1 MANTNTVT
9 IRKNDVLM
17 QLDEVIIE
25 IQREADDSE
34 NKYNHEISVA
44 NRAYWQGLNTGTNTA
59 VRKLEALR
67 SMIDA
72 Y

>member
-17 QLDEVIIE
+17 QLDEAITDIKNE
-25 IQREADDSE
+25 SDDSE
-34 NKYNHEISVA
+34 QKYQHEVSVA
-44 NRAYWQGLNTGTNTA
+44 NRAFWQGLSRGTSIA
-59 VRKLEALR
+59 VRRLEKLR
-67 SMIDA
+67 TMIDA

>member
-1 MANTNTVT
+1 MSTNTVT
-9 IRKNDVLM
+9 IKKTDVLM

-25 IQREADDSE
+25 IKRDAEESE
-34 NKYNHEISVA
+34 SKYSHEISVA

-59 VRKLEALR
+59 VKKLEALR
-67 SMIDA
+67 TMLDA